1 MPASRRIA
9 APSATSSPPIQEAR
23 TGLPS
28 MLACLTSARAV
39 AVGSVIAWGVR
50 MTSSPSVSGSAA
62 AISRAFA
69 YRSGGASPMM
79 SIGLLWLH
87 TDGRTA
93 LSASIVSGL
102 MSDSSPPPPIS
113 ASVAM
118 TPGPPALVTMDSRRP
133 RGRGCLARISETS
146 NSSLI
151 ESTRSTPARR
161 KAASRTSSE
170 PVSEPVCEAAAFAAW
185 TVRPGLMTMIGFDS
199 ATSRAADRKA
209 RASPM
214 VSM

>member
-1 MPASRRIA
+1 M
-9 APSATSSPPIQEAR
+9 
-23 TGLPS
+23 
-28 MLACLTSARAV
+28 
-39 AVGSVIAWGVR
+39 AVGSVIACGVR
-50 MTSSPSVSGSAA
+50 MTSRPSVSGSAA
-62 AISRAFA
+62 ATSRAFA

-87 TDGRTA
+87 TEGRTA
-93 LSASIVSGL
+93 FSASIVSAE
-102 MSDSSPPPPIS
+102 MSDSSPPPPIR

-146 NSSLI
+146 NSSLM

-161 KAASRTSSE
+161 NAASSTSSE
-170 PVSEPVCEAAAFAAW
+170 PVREPVCEAAAFAAW
-185 TVRPGLMTMIGFDS
+185 TVRPGLITMIGFVS
-199 ATSRAADRKA
+199 ATSRAAERKA

>member
-1 MPASRRIA
+1 MPSIR
-9 APSATSSPPIQEAR
+9 
-23 TGLPS
+23 
-28 MLACLTSARAV
+28 ACLTRARAV

-50 MTSSPSVSGSAA
+50 ITSRPSASGSAA
-62 AISRAFA
+62 AISSAFA

-79 SIGLLWLH
+79 SIGLLWLQ
-87 TDGRTA
+87 TTGSTSLRA
-93 LSASIVSGL
+93 AIVSSL
-102 MSDSSPPPPIS
+102 MSVSSPPPPMS
-113 ASVAM
+113 ASVAR
-118 TPGPPALVTMDSRRP
+118 TPGPPALVTIESFRP
-133 RGRGCLARISETS
+133 RGRGCLARISDTS

-151 ESTRSTPARR
+151 ESTRRTPARR

-170 PVSEPVCEAAAFAAW
+170 PVRLPVCDAAALAACS
-185 TVRPGLMTMIGFDS
+185 VRPGLMTMIGFVI